1 MNVASSQ
8 TNLANSGLWHSLSCN
23 WIWGV
28 VLFICCLL
36 MSINAASSTAPQHAY
51 PLIQTL
57 PQPATSVIIRPQLQ
71 REQKPVRPQIQQPKA
86 PGDKKIDLDG
96 VT

>member
-1 MNVASSQ
+1 MNVAASHS
-8 TNLANSGLWHSLSCN
+8 NFANSGLWHSLSCN

-36 MSINAASSTAPQHAY
+36 MSFNAASSTAPQHAY

-57 PQPATSVIIRPQLQ
+57 PQPATSVLVRPQLQ
-71 REQKPVRPQIQQPKA
+71 REQKPIRPLNQPPKA
-86 PGDKKIDLDG
+86 PGDKRVELDG